1 LFYREKR
8 NLQLILRFKQNTIK
22 SIRYVIISAVST
34 VTELDKDG
42 DGTPEK
48 VIEVFENQEFTGTLF
63 AADKNSHCSKVTLT
77 KIDED
82 QNGVFEVIEEKI
94 YDAPSTTTT
103 TYKYTDSDQDGQL
116 DYILRTSEGRYNIK
130 NSIGGNI
137 KHNSDNTTTVHYS
150 QNVDDHKK
158 EEIITLDE
166 NGLMTKSDLYMD
178 GKETYSRSYEYDS
191 ATNKL
196 VKSESLN
203 VNSGNTTT
211 NLYEY
216 ENDLGHVSKNIWS
229 YSNSDKVYFKE
240 RYYSE
245 EGCVWNESRGDLDGD
260 GKIET
265 IVRDTLD
272 ADYNILREAYLD
284 LEGNLLSYQDR
295 TYDDHRRIITSK
307 TDGNN
312 NNVYEDITEYTYDNL
327 ANIKSSE
334 LASYDINEDGNLDK
348 FNYRVFNVVGKVL
361 TEEGVYDLNGENPEV
376 KKIYYLQD
384 SEVVFKDNFS
394 VENIYFYGNNDVS
407 VTLSDEVLDKLAND
421 DNNHSIFVD
430 SYNNLTGSKLK
441 LDGSFTKTAE
451 TEAHDGQDFV
461 KYTDEAGNA
470 LIVDPDI
477 TVDII

>member
-1 LFYREKR
+1 
-8 NLQLILRFKQNTIK
+8 
-22 SIRYVIISAVST
+22 
-34 VTELDKDG
+34 
-42 DGTPEK
+42 
-48 VIEVFENQEFTGTLF
+48 
-63 AADKNSHCSKVTLT
+63 
-77 KIDED
+77 
-82 QNGVFEVIEEKI
+82 
-94 YDAPSTTTT
+94 
-103 TYKYTDSDQDGQL
+103 
-116 DYILRTSEGRYNIK
+116 
-130 NSIGGNI
+130 
-137 KHNSDNTTTVHYS
+137 
-150 QNVDDHKK
+150 
-158 EEIITLDE
+158 
-166 NGLMTKSDLYMD
+166 MD